1 MEPDPNFWSCRTVLV
16 TGISGFVGSHLSEK
30 LLALGADVHGIIRRR
45 SSMQNI
51 AAVKDELNL
60 HPGDVSDAHSTVSIL
75 KEVQPSVVFH
85 LAAQSFVPLSW
96 QAPLE
101 TISSNIT
108 GTLNVL
114 EAIRKIDTVDRIHFA
129 GSSEEYG
136 AVRPN
141 ESPVKE
147 TNELRPLSPYG
158 VSKVACDMMCFQY
171 AHSYKIPVIRT
182 RAFNHTGPRRG
193 QEFVTSNFAN
203 QIANILK
210 GKQPPVIKVGNL
222 EAVRDFTDVRDM
234 IRAYM
239 LAVEKCDVNEIYNIG
254 SGKGWKIRE
263 MLDLL
268 IRLSGAKIKTEQ
280 DPERMRPSDVEHLIC
295 DSTKFRKKTGWA
307 PNIPF
312 DRTMGDLLDYWKA
325 RV

>member
-1 MEPDPNFWSCRTVLV
+1 MDVNKSFWNGRTILI

-45 SSMQNI
+45 SNAENI
-51 AAVKDELNL
+51 AAVKDKLKL
-60 HPGDVSDAHSTVSIL
+60 HNGDISDAHSTTSIVR
-75 KEVQPSVVFH
+75 EVQPSVVFH

-101 TISSNIT
+101 TISTNIT

-114 EAIRKIDTVDRIHFA
+114 EAIRKVDTVHRMQFA
-129 GSSEEYG
+129 GTSEEYG
-136 AVRPN
+136 FVRPE
-141 ESPVKE
+141 ESPITEK
-147 TNELRPLSPYG
+147 NELRPLSPYG

-182 RAFNHTGPRRG
+182 RAFNHVGPRC
-193 QEFVTSNFAN
+193 QDVAPSNFAC
-203 QIANILK
+203 QIAKIAA
-210 GKQPPVIKVGNL
+210 GKQPPVVKVGNL

-234 IRAYM
+234 TTAYM
-239 LAVEKCDVNEIYNIG
+239 LAIEKCDVNEPYNIG
-254 SGKGWKIRE
+254 SGKGWKMSE

-268 IRLSGAKIKTEQ
+268 IKISGVKIKIEQ
-280 DPERMRPSDVEHLIC
+280 DPARMRPSDVMSLVC

-307 PNIPF
+307 PEIRF
-312 DRTMGDLLDYWKA
+312 EQTLKDILGCWKSN
-325 RV
+325 V